1 MVRRFALLFL
11 IYFRTFGYFWG
22 IYMVIYVSFFSF
34 GSLKQSICNIR
45 LGQLVT
51 SVLGAK
57 MYWSTAKESLTS
69 CIARTN

>member
-34 GSLKQSICNIR
+34 ESLKQSICNIR
-45 LGQLVT
+45 LGQLVVFLVRKCT
-51 SVLGAK
+51 GA
-57 MYWSTAKESLTS
+57 LL
-69 CIARTN
+69 RNR